1 MHKLRPFRQYDEQD
15 VLGIFSLDVSSQKAS
30 KYAALA
36 PDDKSFQNG
45 ANWSGTAVS
54 AKVGNAL
61 GGDEPLRMDDPYL
74 GAIGSGDQGPFAL
87 QQGSF
92 YPEAPLKVEAASDCD
107 GFLGIT
113 LRPTMAWDE
122 NMEKLL
128 YYPVKKDE
136 FQAVLPGETV
146 PVATRGFFTLTYG
159 ASAADGVGLVAA
171 TKPVV
176 GSHICSGAD
185 GQFALVGD
193 EVTEGAHD
201 AGSIAETPTPY
212 GGSAHAHYS
221 DQRVAGIVLAEGT
234 NGGDN
239 VVLVQLGIR

>member
-1 MHKLRPFRQYDEQD
+1 MQKLRPFRQYDEQD
-15 VLGIFSLDVSSQKAS
+15 VLGIFSLDVSSLRVS
-30 KYAALA
+30 KYTALA
-36 PDDKSFQNG
+36 PDDKSFKNG

-54 AKVGNAL
+54 AKAGNAL
-61 GGDEPLRMDDPYL
+61 GGDEPLRQNDPYL
-74 GAIGSGDQGPFAL
+74 GAIGSGNQGPFAL

-159 ASAADGVGLVAA
+159 ATATDGVGLVAA
-171 TKPVV
+171 SKPVV
-176 GSHICSGAD
+176 GSHICSGAN
-185 GQFALVGD
+185 GQFVLSGD

-201 AGSIAETPTPY
+201 AGSIAGTPTPY
-212 GGSAHAHYS
+212 VGTVHQHYS
-221 DQRVAGIVLAEGT
+221 DQRVAGIVLAEGK

>member
-1 MHKLRPFRQYDEQD
+1 MHKLLPFRQYDEQD
-15 VLGIFSLDVSSQKAS
+15 VLGIFSLDVSSAGGVS
-30 KYAALA
+30 KYVDLA
-36 PDDKSFQNG
+36 PDSKAFNNG

-54 AKVGNAL
+54 AKVGNHL
-61 GGDEPLRMDDPYL
+61 GQDIDNLEPLMKNDPYL

-92 YPEAPLKVEAASDCD
+92 YPEAPLKVTETSDCD

-159 ASAADGVGLVAA
+159 ATAGDGVGLVSASA
-171 TKPVV
+171 PVV
-176 GSHICSGAD
+176 GSHICSGAN
-185 GQFALVGD
+185 GQFVLAGD
-193 EVTEGAHD
+193 EVTGVDFNPAD
-201 AGSIAETPTPY
+201 ATPTP
-212 GGSAHAHYS
+212 GEKVHYS
-221 DQRVAGIVLAEGT
+221 DQRVAGIVLAEGK
-234 NGGDN
+234 NGGEN

>member
-1 MHKLRPFRQYDEQD
+1 MHKLLPFRQYDEQD
-15 VLGIFSLDVSSQKAS
+15 VLGIFSLDVSAAGGVS
-30 KYAALA
+30 KYIDLA
-36 PDDKSFQNG
+36 PDSKGFANG

-54 AKVGNAL
+54 AKVGNHL
-61 GGDEPLRMDDPYL
+61 GQDDTNLEPLMTNDPYL

-87 QQGSF
+87 QEGSF
-92 YPEAPLKVEAASDCD
+92 YPEAPLKVTQTSDCD

-159 ASAADGVGLVAA
+159 ANAGDGVGLVDAG
-171 TKPVV
+171 TPVV
-176 GSHICSGAD
+176 GSHICSGTD
-185 GQFALVGD
+185 GQFVLAGTEKTD
-193 EVTEGAHD
+193 EGFS
-201 AGSIAETPTPY
+201 GYETPTP
-212 GGSAHAHYS
+212 GGGHAHLS
-221 DQRVAGIVLAEGT
+221 DQRVAGIILAEGK
-234 NGGDN
+234 NGGQN

>member
-1 MHKLRPFRQYDEQD
+1 MQKLRPFRQYDEQD
-15 VLGIFSLDVSSQKAS
+15 VLGIFSLDVSSQKSS

-36 PDDKSFQNG
+36 PDDTSFQNG

-54 AKVGNAL
+54 AKVGNTL
-61 GGDEPLRMDDPYL
+61 GGDEPLRTDDPYL
-74 GAIGSGDQGPFAL
+74 GAIGSGNQGFAL
-87 QQGSF
+87 QEGSF

-159 ASAADGVGLVAA
+159 ATAGDGVGLVASS
-171 TKPVV
+171 TPTV
-176 GSHICSGAD
+176 GAHICSGAN
-185 GQFALVGD
+185 GQFVLSGD
-193 EVTEGAHD
+193 ELTGGAV
-201 AGSIAETPTPY
+201 SEPAETPTPY
-212 GGSAHAHYS
+212 GGSGHAHYS
-221 DQRVAGIVLAEGT
+221 DQRVAGIVLAEGK